1 VTDEQYR
8 DLVARLNPTADVT
21 LVDGEVR
28 LDYGD
33 GPVMRIVMGDNG
45 RPASITDDTIL
56 PAGGS
61 HD

>member
-33 GPVMRIVMGDNG
+33 SPVMRIVMGDNV
-45 RPASITDDTIL
+45 RSASITDDTIL
-56 PAGGS
+56 PAGGES
-61 HD
+61 